1 MWVVLMLLVLM
12 AITSLVWI
20 AIARSRRRLS
30 GAATSR
36 IRAMIQRA
44 DLAGDPV
51 LRIIEYDKIL
61 DQLLLELG
69 FQGTAGEKLMKG
81 AARFSNKEALWKC
94 HKLRNIIAHQHGAI
108 ASMADADH
116 FQSVLQHAFA
126 QVAR

>member
-1 MWVVLMLLVLM
+1 
-12 AITSLVWI
+12 
-20 AIARSRRRLS
+20 
-30 GAATSR
+30 
-36 IRAMIQRA
+36 MIQRA

-69 FQGTAGEKLMKG
+69 FQGTTGEKLMKG

-94 HKLRNIIAHQHGAI
+94 HKLRNIIAHQQGAT
-108 ASMADADH
+108 ASIADANH